1 MTGGQIANVDLIKQV
16 NCAAVY
22 RLIDLQGPISRVK
35 IAELSQLAPA
45 SVTKITRQLI
55 EHGLI
60 KETSPQASTG
70 GRRAIS
76 LTTIKQR
83 FQFVSAKLGRGYLQ
97 LSLYDLDGK
106 ELDQHVIQV
115 SEIDQQPVVDMLL
128 REIGAFI
135 DANRER
141 SRNLISLSLIH
152 I

>member
-16 NCAAVY
+16 NSAVVY

-60 KETSPQASTG
+60 RETSPQASTG

-76 LTTIKQR
+76 LTTIKHR

-106 ELDQHVIQV
+106 LMKRLNL
-115 SEIDQQPVVDMLL
+115 QQPK
-128 REIGAFI
+128 
-135 DANRER
+135 
-141 SRNLISLSLIH
+141 
-152 I
+152 